1 MNKQQLFELLEEL
14 AQEDLSEGCEIENHP
29 CMLAIKFI
37 NEAIV
42 DIESLK
48 RFIKLNHEINHSNAS
63 KNINI
68 LVNTN
73 YDKTV

>member
-1 MNKQQLFELLEEL
+1 MNKQSLFELLEEL
-14 AQEDLSEGCEIENHP
+14 AQNDLSDDCEIDDHP

-37 NEAIV
+37 TEAIE

-48 RFIKLNHEINHSNAS
+48 RFIKLNHSINHSNAS

-73 YDKTV
+73 YNKTV